1 MMMKPLLQTKLPKN
15 TISAITPQGIYVYGA
30 REHNLKSINVFI
42 PHHKITVVTGLS
54 GSGKSSLVF
63 DTIYAEGQRR
73 YIESLSSYTR
83 FFIDQ
88 VKKPD
93 LDSITGLCPSVAID
107 QYSLNLNPR
116 STIGTLTETYDY
128 VRLLFAR
135 LGTPYCLKHD
145 RLLST
150 CPPKCSVSFP
160 SIQPKL
166 FSFNSPIGACPKC
179 KGLGYLMEDQL
190 KDDSYTQDISDSNEI
205 DIESTICPTCK
216 GQRLNPFA
224 LKIKIKN
231 KNISEFTAMSIEQ
244 MSYFCTQL
252 DFKPPY
258 KIIAEKILNK
268 LQSDL
273 QVLQTIGLGYLS
285 LNRSI
290 HTLSGG
296 EAKRARLAGQISSP
310 LIGVLYILDEPSIGL
325 HARDQDRLLKM
336 LVTLRKRG
344 NTVLIVEH
352 DEKTIRFADHII
364 DLGPLAGEKGGR
376 VIAQGTLQD
385 IVSEPKSFTG
395 LYLSGKKNI
404 QLDRKRNTGIG
415 HTLEITGASG
425 HNLKSIHAQ
434 FPLGCLIGITGV
446 SGSGKS
452 TLIVDTLYKA
462 LLREL
467 NQSSLIQPEK
477 YQAIKG
483 LEQINK
489 VIAVNQKPIGRT
501 PRSVPA
507 TYIGVMSHI
516 RSILSYL
523 PAARMLGLN
532 AGDFSFNIN
541 NGRCPT
547 CAGTGQIKQQILFL
561 LSTARICDTCQGRR
575 YKDEILSI
583 RYKGRNIHEILNM
596 NISTARHF
604 FVNHYPVKK
613 QLDLMEQVGLGYLT
627 LGQNSSTLSGGE
639 AQRIKLTR
647 ELAKQNRGHTLY
659 ILDEPTTGL
668 HFNDVEKLLF
678 ILKQLTLKNNTVI
691 IIEHHIDVIK
701 SCDWLIDLG
710 PEGGPRGGQIVAQG
724 TPEQIARSPHSK
736 TAPFLRKIFN

>member
-1 MMMKPLLQTKLPKN
+1 M
-15 TISAITPQGIYVYGA
+15 
-30 REHNLKSINVFI
+30 
-42 PHHKITVVTGLS
+42 
-54 GSGKSSLVF
+54 
-63 DTIYAEGQRR
+63 
-73 YIESLSSYTR
+73 
-83 FFIDQ
+83 
-88 VKKPD
+88 
-93 LDSITGLCPSVAID
+93 
-107 QYSLNLNPR
+107 
-116 STIGTLTETYDY
+116 
-128 VRLLFAR
+128 
-135 LGTPYCLKHD
+135 
-145 RLLST
+145 
-150 CPPKCSVSFP
+150 
-160 SIQPKL
+160 QPKL
-166 FSFNSPIGACPKC
+166 FSFNSPIGACPQC
-179 KGLGYLMEDQL
+179 KGLGYLMENL
-190 KDDSYTQDISDSNEI
+190 KNGSSSTNDIANVDEI
-205 DIESTICPTCK
+205 DIESSMCPSCK

-224 LKIKIKN
+224 LQTRIKN
-231 KNISEFTAMSIEQ
+231 KNIADCTAMSIDQ
-244 MSYFCTQL
+244 MSYFFTQL
-252 DFKPPY
+252 HFKPPY
-258 KIIAEKILNK
+258 KIVAEKILDK
-268 LQSDL
+268 IQSDL

-285 LNRSI
+285 LSRSI

-325 HARDQDRLLKM
+325 HARDQDRLLNM
-336 LVTLRKRG
+336 LITLRKRG
-344 NTVLIVEH
+344 NTILIVEH

-364 DLGPLAGEKGGR
+364 DLGPFAGKKGGQI
-376 VIAQGTLQD
+376 IAQGTLQD
-385 IVSEPKSFTG
+385 IVHAPNSLTG

-404 QLDRKRNTGIG
+404 QPNSKRNMGIG
-415 HTLEITGASG
+415 HTLEMIGASG
-425 HNLKSIHAQ
+425 HNLKSIRAQ
-434 FPLGCLIGITGV
+434 FPLGCLIGVTGV

-452 TLIVDTLYKA
+452 TLVIDTLYKA

-467 NQSSLIQPEK
+467 NQSSFAKPEK
-477 YQAIKG
+477 YQTIKG
-483 LEQINK
+483 LNQINK

-532 AGDFSFNIN
+532 AGDFSFNIH

-547 CAGTGQIKQQILFL
+547 CTGTGQIKQQILFL
-561 LSTARICDTCQGRR
+561 LSTARLCDTCQGRR

-583 RYKGRNIHEILNM
+583 RYKGRNIHDILNM
-596 NISTARHF
+596 NISTAQSF
-604 FVNHYPVKK
+604 FAKHYPIKK

-627 LGQNSSTLSGGE
+627 LGQSSATLSGGE

-647 ELAKQNRGHTLY
+647 ELSKQNRGHTLY

-710 PEGGPRGGQIVAQG
+710 PEGGPRGGRVIAEG
-724 TPEQIARSPHSK
+724 TPEQIAKSPYSK
-736 TAPFLRKIFN
+736 TAPFLRKALNEYP